1 MFFFETQTLVMV
13 WCSVG
18 RQPVQ
23 GAVPKEKTFAKM
35 FRATKQSSPVLLLYF
50 WLQLLHLR
58 FVFIPTRRD
67 ETFTVC
73 FQNSN
78 YSNYL
83 NSNVL
88 AFTGIQRC
96 NHLHD
101 TSKLI
106 SHRLFTGTRRSNN
119 NLCNNLCGTS
129 NKSTSKCSTK
139 FTTIQFVHGASKS
152 TSTES
157 MDSRSRSAGIH
168 SECPISS
175 TPHKVYNENMF
186 GIHPTV

>member
-1 MFFFETQTLVMV
+1 MV

-23 GAVPKEKTFAKM
+23 GAVPKEKTSAKM
-35 FRATKQSSPVLLLYF
+35 FRATKKSSPVLLLYF
-50 WLQLLHLR
+50 WLQLLHLW
-58 FVFIPTRRD
+58 FVFIPTRHD
-67 ETFTVC
+67 ETFTAC

-88 AFTGIQRC
+88 AFTGIQQC
-96 NHLHD
+96 NHLHG

-106 SHRLFTGTRRSNN
+106 SHNLFTGTRSN
-119 NLCNNLCGTS
+119 NNLCGTS
-129 NKSTSKCSTK
+129 NKSTSKCRTK
-139 FTTIQFVHGASKS
+139 FTTIQSVHGTIKS

-157 MDSRSRSAGIH
+157 MDSQSRSAGIH